1 MIVYIICIGDMNME
15 VRSKEKMFIMRIN
28 ESLHN
33 ELKKR
38 SNKFNMNM
46 TQYVVSI
53 INEQILKEN
62 QYDKNE

>member
-1 MIVYIICIGDMNME
+1 ME